1 MGEISI
7 PLGERRL
14 EAALQVPKQPS
25 GVVVFVHGSGVDRYD
40 VRDRYVARKL
50 RQTGIATLQ
59 PELLDVWQA
68 VERHNAF
75 DIELQCARLLDA
87 VRWLDGNRWANGLPL
102 GYFASGIGA
111 GVALMAAA
119 KKPERVAAVI
129 CRGGRPDTA
138 LFWLPRVKAPTLLMV
153 EGLERPYLLSYE
165 NLGCRKEL
173 VVVPTESH
181 RFDEPAAL
189 EAVGRHACRWFS
201 RYLAEPHSRA
211 A

>member
-1 MGEISI
+1 MGDISI

-25 GVVVFVHGSGVDRYD
+25 GVVVFVHGSGVDRFD

-59 PELLDVWQA
+59 PELLDAWQA

-75 DIELQCARLLDA
+75 DIELQCARLLEA
-87 VRWLDGNRWANGLPL
+87 VRWLDGKRWASGLPL

-129 CRGGRPDTA
+129 CRDGRPDTA
-138 LFWLPRVKAPTLLMV
+138 LFWLPRVKAPTLLIV
-153 EGLERPYLLSYE
+153 EGLDRPCLLCYE
-165 NLGCRKEL
+165 SLGCQKEL
-173 VVVPTESH
+173 VVVPTDSH

-189 EAVGRHACRWFS
+189 DAVARQACRWFS